1 MYPLVVRTINPRNM
15 DVCRFKSEKLRLD
28 SYAFGW
34 SCSIPPLKMAQAGF
48 YYIFSQDKVQCAF
61 CNGIIGNWNDKD
73 DPLTEHK
80 RHFPSCPFVL
90 KTNLKN
96 DCEKSTGVDICSKYV
111 TTNTLNMGTRADP
124 FQLPTSRHPKYA
136 SLSSRLN
143 SFNTWPI
150 TNNMSGYSLAKAGF
164 FYKDITDKVSAN
176 NFSDRTVQNTSE
188 VLDYALNM
196 TDFFDSDI
204 TVRMADAAYILE
216 FDEINNG
223 ATLESLEPQYMDTLR
238 RIYPEANGV
247 FKVEVKKNTTK
258 DESSSPAKWQK
269 TSSEGSL
276 TDSQT
281 EDDPEDT
288 LSYVE
293 EASEG
298 SLSEVEEDSE
308 DFLSEAEED
317 FEDSL
322 PEVEDASI
330 MAPPTHFMTSLEGRG
345 YTIIE
350 KASRYIKTFAYTE
363 KNYGLVF
370 TDEWPHDNFSQA
382 IDALYELFDRV
393 IKRATENMH
402 PEHTMRICIEHQA
415 LRTPIVAPLMPV
427 KQMNVDIIIN
437 SVEKVLQSNTSIT
450 FDDTLKLPSPWLTC
464 LKDQNNSFYFPVPK
478 GGARL
483 HMTDLEFGG
492 SVRLKKSLIE
502 ITAKDNMCLAR
513 ALVIGFADLKDK
525 SLYEKLRRDNS
536 RLQRVKAIE
545 LLNSLNLDISKK
557 QDILSIPK
565 FEQYLNI
572 QIIVISG
579 IKNPVKKKK
588 VSMCDSF
595 WKCSLCTVIL
605 DVKICNRTQHVCGN
619 YKCPNCKEYAG
630 VDHLCYIPFTKKPDE
645 SENYIFFDF
654 ECTQDTGIHIPNY
667 CVALKVCSR
676 CINNFGICSSCG
688 DHSNK
693 KSSYYIFDY
702 GHDTK
707 TRFCRWLFAKHNA
720 RYTVIAHNSKAYDS
734 FFCLD
739 YLLSNAI
746 KPKIIFSGSKIMYLH
761 VQKDLNIRLIDSIN
775 FINMPLKKLPKC
787 FGIKDLKK
795 GDFPHLFN
803 TIQNADYVGKYPDIS
818 FYGIDRL
825 KTDERVDF
833 LKWYDGVKND
843 VFNFKAEMLAYCK
856 TDVTILAKS
865 CISFRNMYIK
875 AGGLDP
881 FRYTTVSA
889 ACMGAYKS
897 KFCQE
902 LFNIDGKEVQVTG
915 RVFPSGHKNKTFIKS
930 YFPYISHHKDT
941 FSIASI
947 AWLEYRAHKYNI
959 KIRHALN
966 DGEYVIP
973 GRKYRLDGY
982 DELTKT
988 AYEFHSCFFHGCVK
1002 CQTDRSRMIGQ
1013 TNKTVQE
1020 LYNLT
1025 MYKKKY
1031 LLENGYNYICIW
1043 YHEYE
1048 LLLKNDSVFKN
1059 FVDNLDITTRLDPRE
1074 GLFGGRTNAIKL
1086 YYKPQKNEK
1095 ISYLDFTSLY
1105 PYINKT
1111 KKYMISP
1118 PIIITR
1124 NFGDISTY
1132 FGFVK
1137 CKILPPKKLFHPL
1150 LPHRVNNKLLFALC
1164 NACAQTGVTRV
1175 CKCSDKARSF
1185 TGTWTTVEIEK
1196 ALELNY
1202 KIVKIY
1208 EVWHYD
1214 ETLTY
1219 SDTTPGLFSDY
1230 INCFLKYKEESS
1242 GYPDSCNTDQEKE
1255 SYRQQYFQREG
1266 VVLENMVR
1274 NPGLRSVSKVFLNS
1288 LWGKFGQRSDLTQ
1301 VEYCTNGVEFFRHM
1315 ADPGKIV
1322 TDFKV
1327 INEDLAMII
1336 YKKPKEDQTIPL
1348 FSNVPIAAMT
1358 TSYARLHL
1366 YSIIEQLATSRQ
1378 APRPSVGHANNPE
1391 EGAAGGATP
1400 GIGNDLQRSVSS
1412 LIDAVRDLLS
1422 NLHLPEIPR
1431 DGDGDDEDSDDEREE

>member
-164 FYKDITDKVSAN
+164 FYKDITDKVSCFYCGGNLSDWKKDDVPLLEHIRWAN

-247 FKVEVKKNTTK
+247 FKVEVKKNTTSTRFVADSLEIVYELTRELTVDPSLYIRIESLK
-258 DESSSPAKWQK
+258 RKGLEEDESSSPAKWQK

-450 FDDTLKLPSPWLTC
+450 FDDTLKITIALV
-464 LKDQNNSFYFPVPK
+464 DMPK

-565 FEQYLNI
+565 HMSQ
-572 QIIVISG
+572 
-579 IKNPVKKKK
+579 
-588 VSMCDSF
+588 
-595 WKCSLCTVIL
+595 
-605 DVKICNRTQHVCGN
+605 
-619 YKCPNCKEYAG
+619 
-630 VDHLCYIPFTKKPDE
+630 
-645 SENYIFFDF
+645 
-654 ECTQDTGIHIPNY
+654 
-667 CVALKVCSR
+667 
-676 CINNFGICSSCG
+676 
-688 DHSNK
+688 
-693 KSSYYIFDY
+693 
-702 GHDTK
+702 
-707 TRFCRWLFAKHNA
+707 
-720 RYTVIAHNSKAYDS
+720 
-734 FFCLD
+734 
-739 YLLSNAI
+739 
-746 KPKIIFSGSKIMYLH
+746 
-761 VQKDLNIRLIDSIN
+761 
-775 FINMPLKKLPKC
+775 
-787 FGIKDLKK
+787 
-795 GDFPHLFN
+795 
-803 TIQNADYVGKYPDIS
+803 
-818 FYGIDRL
+818 
-825 KTDERVDF
+825 
-833 LKWYDGVKND
+833 DGVPLVN
-843 VFNFKAEMLAYCK
+843 A
-856 TDVTILAKS
+856 
-865 CISFRNMYIK
+865 
-875 AGGLDP
+875 
-881 FRYTTVSA
+881 
-889 ACMGAYKS
+889 
-897 KFCQE
+897 
-902 LFNIDGKEVQVTG
+902 QV
-915 RVFPSGHKNKTFIKS
+915 
-930 YFPYISHHKDT
+930 
-941 FSIASI
+941 
-947 AWLEYRAHKYNI
+947 
-959 KIRHALN
+959 
-966 DGEYVIP
+966 
-973 GRKYRLDGY
+973 
-982 DELTKT
+982 
-988 AYEFHSCFFHGCVK
+988 
-1002 CQTDRSRMIGQ
+1002 
-1013 TNKTVQE
+1013 
-1020 LYNLT
+1020 
-1025 MYKKKY
+1025 
-1031 LLENGYNYICIW
+1031 
-1043 YHEYE
+1043 
-1048 LLLKNDSVFKN
+1048 
-1059 FVDNLDITTRLDPRE
+1059 
-1074 GLFGGRTNAIKL
+1074 
-1086 YYKPQKNEK
+1086 
-1095 ISYLDFTSLY
+1095 
-1105 PYINKT
+1105 
-1111 KKYMISP
+1111 
-1118 PIIITR
+1118 
-1124 NFGDISTY
+1124 
-1132 FGFVK
+1132 
-1137 CKILPPKKLFHPL
+1137 
-1150 LPHRVNNKLLFALC
+1150 
-1164 NACAQTGVTRV
+1164 
-1175 CKCSDKARSF
+1175 
-1185 TGTWTTVEIEK
+1185 
-1196 ALELNY
+1196 
-1202 KIVKIY
+1202 
-1208 EVWHYD
+1208 
-1214 ETLTY
+1214 
-1219 SDTTPGLFSDY
+1219 
-1230 INCFLKYKEESS
+1230 
-1242 GYPDSCNTDQEKE
+1242 
-1255 SYRQQYFQREG
+1255 
-1266 VVLENMVR
+1266 
-1274 NPGLRSVSKVFLNS
+1274 
-1288 LWGKFGQRSDLTQ
+1288 
-1301 VEYCTNGVEFFRHM
+1301 
-1315 ADPGKIV
+1315 
-1322 TDFKV
+1322 
-1327 INEDLAMII
+1327 
-1336 YKKPKEDQTIPL
+1336 
-1348 FSNVPIAAMT
+1348 
-1358 TSYARLHL
+1358 
-1366 YSIIEQLATSRQ
+1366 
-1378 APRPSVGHANNPE
+1378 
-1391 EGAAGGATP
+1391 
-1400 GIGNDLQRSVSS
+1400 
-1412 LIDAVRDLLS
+1412 
-1422 NLHLPEIPR
+1422 
-1431 DGDGDDEDSDDEREE
+1431 

>member
-136 SLSSRLN
+136 SLSSR
-143 SFNTWPI
+143 
-150 TNNMSGYSLAKAGF
+150 
-164 FYKDITDKVSAN
+164 AN

-247 FKVEVKKNTTK
+247 FKVEVKKNTTSTRFVADSLEIVYELTRELTVDPSLYIRIESLK
-258 DESSSPAKWQK
+258 RKGLEEDESSSPAKWQK

-450 FDDTLKLPSPWLTC
+450 FDDTLKITIALV
-464 LKDQNNSFYFPVPK
+464 DMPK

-536 RLQRVKAIE
+536 RLQRRHGFRPE
-545 LLNSLNLDISKK
+545 
-557 QDILSIPK
+557 
-565 FEQYLNI
+565 
-572 QIIVISG
+572 SG
-579 IKNPVKKKK
+579 
-588 VSMCDSF
+588 
-595 WKCSLCTVIL
+595 
-605 DVKICNRTQHVCGN
+605 Q
-619 YKCPNCKEYAG
+619 
-630 VDHLCYIPFTKKPDE
+630 
-645 SENYIFFDF
+645 
-654 ECTQDTGIHIPNY
+654 
-667 CVALKVCSR
+667 
-676 CINNFGICSSCG
+676 
-688 DHSNK
+688 
-693 KSSYYIFDY
+693 
-702 GHDTK
+702 
-707 TRFCRWLFAKHNA
+707 
-720 RYTVIAHNSKAYDS
+720 
-734 FFCLD
+734 LD
-739 YLLSNAI
+739 YSN
-746 KPKIIFSGSKIMYLH
+746 L
-761 VQKDLNIRLIDSIN
+761 QRLID
-775 FINMPLKKLPKC
+775 K
-787 FGIKDLKK
+787 
-795 GDFPHLFN
+795 
-803 TIQNADYVGKYPDIS
+803 
-818 FYGIDRL
+818 
-825 KTDERVDF
+825 
-833 LKWYDGVKND
+833 
-843 VFNFKAEMLAYCK
+843 YCK
-856 TDVTILAKS
+856 GTIV
-865 CISFRNMYIK
+865 IVNGEEK
-875 AGGLDP
+875 AML
-881 FRYTTVSA
+881 
-889 ACMGAYKS
+889 
-897 KFCQE
+897 
-902 LFNIDGKEVQVTG
+902 L
-915 RVFPSGHKNKTFIKS
+915 
-930 YFPYISHHKDT
+930 
-941 FSIASI
+941 
-947 AWLEYRAHKYNI
+947 
-959 KIRHALN
+959 
-966 DGEYVIP
+966 
-973 GRKYRLDGY
+973 RKYHKPTINARVLGIPAWTSISMGY
-982 DELTKT
+982 QDCG
-988 AYEFHSCFFHGCVK
+988 FHEIHRVCALRKVYALK
-1002 CQTDRSRMIGQ
+1002 REY
-1013 TNKTVQE
+1013 NK
-1020 LYNLT
+1020 
-1025 MYKKKY
+1025 
-1031 LLENGYNYICIW
+1031 
-1043 YHEYE
+1043 
-1048 LLLKNDSVFKN
+1048 KNAEEKN
-1059 FVDNLDITTRLDPRE
+1059 SSI
-1074 GLFGGRTNAIKL
+1074 
-1086 YYKPQKNEK
+1086 
-1095 ISYLDFTSLY
+1095 FTQCDC
-1105 PYINKT
+1105 P
-1111 KKYMISP
+1111 
-1118 PIIITR
+1118 
-1124 NFGDISTY
+1124 
-1132 FGFVK
+1132 
-1137 CKILPPKKLFHPL
+1137 CHPL
-1150 LPHRVNNKLLFALC
+1150 
-1164 NACAQTGVTRV
+1164 
-1175 CKCSDKARSF
+1175 
-1185 TGTWTTVEIEK
+1185 
-1196 ALELNY
+1196 
-1202 KIVKIY
+1202 
-1208 EVWHYD
+1208 
-1214 ETLTY
+1214 
-1219 SDTTPGLFSDY
+1219 
-1230 INCFLKYKEESS
+1230 
-1242 GYPDSCNTDQEKE
+1242 
-1255 SYRQQYFQREG
+1255 
-1266 VVLENMVR
+1266 
-1274 NPGLRSVSKVFLNS
+1274 
-1288 LWGKFGQRSDLTQ
+1288 
-1301 VEYCTNGVEFFRHM
+1301 
-1315 ADPGKIV
+1315 
-1322 TDFKV
+1322 
-1327 INEDLAMII
+1327 
-1336 YKKPKEDQTIPL
+1336 
-1348 FSNVPIAAMT
+1348 
-1358 TSYARLHL
+1358 
-1366 YSIIEQLATSRQ
+1366 
-1378 APRPSVGHANNPE
+1378 
-1391 EGAAGGATP
+1391 
-1400 GIGNDLQRSVSS
+1400 
-1412 LIDAVRDLLS
+1412 
-1422 NLHLPEIPR
+1422 
-1431 DGDGDDEDSDDEREE
+1431 